1 MTNPTTASR
10 GLEGVVAATTRL
22 SDVRGDI
29 GELIYC
35 GYDINELAGKVSY
48 EEVVHLLHHNHLPNR
63 NELHDLKARL
73 AAARDLPDAV
83 IKMIKLLPKST
94 PPMHAIRTAISAL
107 GCFDEHA
114 DDLSMDAN
122 RERAMHL
129 IAQIPIVTAYFHRA
143 RQGQS
148 LLPPDP
154 ALGEAANFLYLIDGE
169 KPSQEKESTMDMC
182 YVLHADH
189 GMNAS
194 TFSARV
200 TIATLS
206 DMYSAITSAIGTL
219 KGPLHGGANE
229 GVIKMLRDIGS
240 PEKVDAYI
248 ADCLAQK
255 KKIMGI
261 GHRVYKTLDPRAP
274 HLKRM
279 AQKLSAKLGEPKWIQ
294 MSERIAEIM
303 FKEKGLNA
311 NVDFYSATVYYSLGI
326 PTDLFTPIFA
336 IARTSGWTAHV
347 IEQLSDN
354 RLIRPQ
360 SVYTGPVGL
369 KVVPIEQ
376 R

>member
-1 MTNPTTASR
+1 MTTSAVPAK
-10 GLEGVVAATTRL
+10 GLEGVVAASTRL
-22 SDVRGDI
+22 SDVKGDV
-29 GELIYC
+29 GELVYC
-35 GYDINELAGKVSY
+35 GYNIDELAGRVTY
-48 EEVVHLLHHNHLPNR
+48 EEVVHLLHHGHLPNTR
-63 NELHDLKARL
+63 ELAELKSRL
-73 AAARDLPDAV
+73 AAERELPKGV
-83 IKMIKLLPKST
+83 IEIIKLLPKNT
-94 PPMHAIRTAISAL
+94 PPMHAIRTGISAL
-107 GCFDEHA
+107 GCFDPHS
-114 DDLSMDAN
+114 DDSSQDDQRQKAI
-122 RERAMHL
+122 RL
-129 IAQIPIVTAYFHRA
+129 IAQIPIITAYFHRA
-143 RQGQS
+143 RQGKP
-148 LLPPDP
+148 LLQPDSS
-154 ALGEAANFLYLIDGE
+154 LGEAANFLYLVDGE
-169 KPSQEKESTMDMC
+169 VPSREKESTMDMC

-206 DMYSAITSAIGTL
+206 DMYSAITTAIGTL

-229 GVIKMLRDIGS
+229 GVIKMLQEIGS
-240 PEKVDAYI
+240 LEKVDSFI
-248 ADCLAQK
+248 AECLAQK

-279 AQKLSAKLGEPKWIQ
+279 AQILSAKLGEPKWIQ

-303 FKEKGLNA
+303 LKEKHLNA

-336 IARTSGWTAHV
+336 IARTAGWTAHV
-347 IEQLSDN
+347 LEQLADN

-360 SVYTGPVGL
+360 SDYTGPRGL